1 MKNRSKKLSLLAIL
15 AVAAVSLAS
24 CGKKPEE
31 IKLTETET
39 QTETKA
45 TEAVTEAPTEAV
57 TEAQTEPQTEPQ
69 PTYKTANGTIQE
81 VTPDSITIYSRK
93 GRMLTFN
100 TAGKEIY
107 LQNGL
112 NAENEVQ
119 VQYEGEITSDDES
132 ASSVVV
138 TAVVDGDKNAANNIT
153 VEAVSQTVYT
163 LDDVNVRAEA
173 STTGAILGGIPKGHA
188 LQQTGKVGTDWIQIS
203 YAGREAYVYAENIT
217 TNEAEAPES
226 EMGLDDY
233 SESDKIKT
241 VSGTITS
248 VDLGS
253 MNILSDNGNDLYFNI
268 YSASIHLVNGLNIG
282 NYVTIEYNGDIS
294 DDNDTS
300 MIWIISVPDAA
311 AQTGTAAP
319 GEPEALSAAKESEI
333 TAETQAAGT
342 ETGIQTGETQAAA
355 DMTTIQGT
363 VQDATQNSVTIQT
376 DDGSTL
382 IFAYEGAT
390 MELADGLQ
398 VGKKISVTYNPAN
411 VYESGVHDAVTITD
425 AQ

>member
-1 MKNRSKKLSLLAIL
+1 M
-15 AVAAVSLAS
+15 
-24 CGKKPEE
+24 
-31 IKLTETET
+31 
-39 QTETKA
+39 
-45 TEAVTEAPTEAV
+45 
-57 TEAQTEPQTEPQ
+57 
-69 PTYKTANGTIQE
+69 
-81 VTPDSITIYSRK
+81 
-93 GRMLTFN
+93 
-100 TAGKEIY
+100 
-107 LQNGL
+107 
-112 NAENEVQ
+112 
-119 VQYEGEITSDDES
+119 
-132 ASSVVV
+132 
-138 TAVVDGDKNAANNIT
+138 
-153 VEAVSQTVYT
+153 
-163 LDDVNVRAEA
+163 
-173 STTGAILGGIPKGHA
+173 
-188 LQQTGKVGTDWIQIS
+188 
-203 YAGREAYVYAENIT
+203 
-217 TNEAEAPES
+217 
-226 EMGLDDY
+226 
-233 SESDKIKT
+233 
-241 VSGTITS
+241 
-248 VDLGS
+248 
-253 MNILSDNGNDLYFNI
+253 SDNGNDLYFNI

-300 MIWIISVPDAA
+300 MIWIISVTDAA

-319 GEPEALSAAKESEI
+319 GETEALSAAKESEI